1 MAPLNENQ
9 LEQIRHERK
18 EQIMSAALQVFADNG
33 IKLTK
38 ISTIAK
44 AAKVSHG
51 LIYHY
56 FSSKEE
62 VLYESLKWAT
72 AVNTSTNFLEKLKED
87 DLSPSEKI
95 KKFVLYAFSSTD
107 STSSYVFRIIQN
119 LDNKEETPQEVKNYV
134 DSLGTMYI
142 NFLIP
147 LIKEGQE
154 YGEIIQEDS
163 EELVGIFLTTLSGV
177 IADDITFWQ
186 EDMERKV
193 EILLRMITTR

>member
-9 LEQIRHERK
+9 LEQIRQERK

-38 ISTIAK
+38 ISMIAK

-72 AVNTSTNFLEKLKED
+72 VVNKTINFLEELKTD
-87 DLSPSEKI
+87 NLSPSEKI
-95 KKFVLYAFSSTD
+95 KKFVLYALSSTD
-107 STSSYVFRIIQN
+107 STSSNVFRIIQS
-119 LDNKEETPQEVKNYV
+119 LDNKEETPKEVQEYV

-142 NFLIP
+142 EFFLP
-147 LIKEGQE
+147 LIIEGQKA
-154 YGEIIQEDS
+154 GEIIKEDP
-163 EELVGIFLTTLSGV
+163 EELVGIFLTTLSGI
-177 IADDITFWQ
+177 IADDLTFWQ
-186 EDMERKV
+186 EDIEQKV

>member
-1 MAPLNENQ
+1 M
-9 LEQIRHERK
+9 
-18 EQIMSAALQVFADNG
+18 
-33 IKLTK
+33 
-38 ISTIAK
+38 
-44 AAKVSHG
+44 
-51 LIYHY
+51 
-56 FSSKEE
+56 
-62 VLYESLKWAT
+62 
-72 AVNTSTNFLEKLKED
+72 
-87 DLSPSEKI
+87 
-95 KKFVLYAFSSTD
+95 
-107 STSSYVFRIIQN
+107 FRIIQN

>member
-1 MAPLNENQ
+1 MAPLSENQ

-18 EQIMSAALQVFADNG
+18 EQIMGAALQVFADNG

-44 AAKVSHG
+44 SAKVSHG

-72 AVNTSTNFLEKLKED
+72 AVNTSINFLEELKEEN
-87 DLSPSEKI
+87 LSPSDKI
-95 KKFVLYAFSSTD
+95 KKFVLYAFSSTG
-107 STSSYVFRIIQN
+107 STASYVFRIIQN
-119 LDNKEETPQEVKNYV
+119 LDNKEETPQEVKDYV
-134 DSLGTMYI
+134 DGLGRMYI

-154 YGEIIQEDS
+154 YGEIIQEEP

-186 EDMERKV
+186 EDLERKV
-193 EILLRMITTR
+193 EILVRMITTR